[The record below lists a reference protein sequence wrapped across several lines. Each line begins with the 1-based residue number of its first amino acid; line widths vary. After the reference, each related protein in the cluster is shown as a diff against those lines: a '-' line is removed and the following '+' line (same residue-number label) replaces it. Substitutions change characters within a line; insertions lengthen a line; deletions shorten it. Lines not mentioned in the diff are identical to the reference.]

1 MDQHSLEREATE
13 YFDQLDKEY
22 PLALDAYHSIIAS
35 CNSLLTS
42 KSFHDL
48 SSLIAYI
55 ENGDGQYAFKY
66 IASTHR
72 FRRIFYLIQLE
83 EKYRISTPF
92 YTACSSS
99 DELMDK
105 YLLTL
110 FALRRILFHFSED
123 AVAGALGWLQDNTI
137 SYVAI
142 QIILQSE
149 LINPDQTFYSYL
161 NIIYPGVF
169 NERS

>member
-1 MDQHSLEREATE
+1 MDQHSLELEATE

-72 FRRIFYLIQLE
+72 FLRIFYLMQLE

-110 FALRRILFHFSED
+110 FALRRVLFHFSED
-123 AVAGALGWLQDNTI
+123 AVAGALAWLQNNTI

>member
-1 MDQHSLEREATE
+1 MDQHRLELEATE
-13 YFDQLDKEY
+13 YFDQLDREY
-22 PLALDAYHSIIAS
+22 PLAMDAYHSIIAS

-42 KSFHDL
+42 NDFHGF

-72 FRRIFYLIQLE
+72 FLRIFYLMQLE

-92 YTACSSS
+92 YTDCSSS

-110 FALRRILFHFSED
+110 LHYGGFCFIFQRTLLP
-123 AVAGALGWLQDNTI
+123 V
-137 SYVAI
+137 
-142 QIILQSE
+142 
-149 LINPDQTFYSYL
+149 P
-161 NIIYPGVF
+161 
-169 NERS
+169 

>member
-1 MDQHSLEREATE
+1 MDQHRLELEATE
-13 YFDQLDKEY
+13 YFDQLDREY
-22 PLALDAYHSIIAS
+22 PLAMDAYHSIIAS

-42 KSFHDL
+42 NDFHGF

-72 FRRIFYLIQLE
+72 FLRIFYLMQLE
-83 EKYRISTPF
+83 EKYRIST
-92 YTACSSS
+92 

-110 FALRRILFHFSED
+110 FALRRILFHFSEE
-123 AVAGALGWLQDNTI
+123 AVAGALAWLQDNMI

-149 LINPDQTFYSYL
+149 LLNPDQTLYSYL

-169 NERS
+169 NE